1 MNLDSYPVISSED
14 LLTHTFISEGP
25 KGQILKRIEFQCCD
39 QNQFNLAFGNWKN
52 ANQTLDDLAR
62 SNNNDRDKILATVA
76 KAIMLF
82 LDAFPDTRI
91 EVRGST
97 SSRTRLYQI
106 KVVQHL
112 LRIRENYVVQGLKDN
127 EWKNFDRNENYS
139 ALSLITRTKV
149 K

>member
-52 ANQTLDDLAR
+52 ANQTLDDIAR

-82 LDAFPDTRI
+82 RI
-91 EVRGST
+91 QELKPVALLHREQDYI
-97 SSRTRLYQI
+97 RL
-106 KVVQHL
+106 K
-112 LRIRENYVVQGLKDN
+112 
-127 EWKNFDRNENYS
+127 
-139 ALSLITRTKV
+139 
-149 K
+149 